1 MEVIDL
7 FKIPG
12 RRLSVKRWGELPPQ
26 TRHSVE
32 VQQEVL
38 DRVEEEI
45 GGAEEQIPKIIEETP
60 AMKLVMTLPGWIDPG
75 HRNRY
80 GNRPD

>member
-1 MEVIDL
+1 
-7 FKIPG
+7 
-12 RRLSVKRWGELPPQ
+12 
-26 TRHSVE
+26 VE

-60 AMKLVMTLPGWIDPG
+60 A
-75 HRNRY
+75 
-80 GNRPD
+80 

>member
-26 TRHSVE
+26 TRRSVE

-60 AMKLVMTLPGWIDPG
+60 A
-75 HRNRY
+75 
-80 GNRPD
+80 